1 MNKDE
6 ETISLGKDKIYFSSF
21 NCNAKSQNLVQS
33 TFDFFRY
40 FFVASK
46 FKDEKSEKSFRSK
59 KKFTK
64 TKQQQRR
71 RRRKS
76 FHKKNNDNF
85 IFFHG
90 DNIFFIHFLLCT
102 K

>member
-1 MNKDE
+1 MKRQ
-6 ETISLGKDKIYFSSF
+6 SLSGKTKYIFSWF

-85 IFFHG
+85 IFFHE
-90 DNIFFIHFLLCT
+90 DNIFHSFFALY
-102 K
+102 